1 MSESGQAEGESA
13 RQAEDGGRPGG
24 GEPRFVRVRR
34 RQAPSAPEVEI
45 HQTVRGSK
53 PGAPFIRRLRPGQQ
67 KLRRVGEG
75 EFEATRAAL
84 TPDTRAGRLWAS
96 VRGMLVG
103 QPLATAALPEQRL
116 SKLKALAVYASDNV
130 SSAAYA
136 TEEILIILVVAG
148 TGALSYSIPITA
160 ALVAL
165 VVIVVTSYRQTIRAY
180 PNGGGAY
187 IVATDNLGFVP
198 GLVGG
203 SALLVD
209 YVMTV
214 AVSIAAGVAA
224 ITSAAP
230 GLYDFRVEIS
240 ILCVALITL
249 GNLRGIRE
257 SATIFAIPTYFF
269 ILSFAF
275 MIVVGLVRVVLGAD
289 LRAEAPVNALEQG
302 GAALTP
308 FLLLRAFS
316 SGAVALTGIEAVANG
331 VPNFKPPEWR
341 NAINVQV
348 WMVTILAAFFIGT
361 TILAHQFGIVPSA
374 TQTVDAQIAKTLF
387 GENILFYLIQGG
399 TMLILILAANTAFA
413 DLPVLSS
420 VMARD
425 SKMPKQFMFR
435 GERLAFSNGIILLGL
450 ASSGILILFRAE
462 TTRIIPLYAFGVFT
476 AFTLSQFGMVVHWL
490 RNHEPGWRR
499 SLMINGFGGLVTLVV
514 AGIVGATKFTHGAW
528 ISMSIMGL
536 LVLIL
541 WRVHSHYKKA
551 SRLLGQGLDGAGPVT
566 QQYLSA
572 AAGNAAQTV
581 IIPVDEI
588 NLAVLRTAA
597 YARSISPN
605 AIAVHVAVNRED
617 AEELR
622 RRWEY
627 SVPDVPFVTV
637 DSPYRSLVQPL
648 LAYLDALTRTRPGQ
662 MVTVVLPE
670 FVPRWP
676 WERLL
681 HNQLALRLKKAL
693 ITRPNTVIVDVPF
706 HFQE

>member
-1 MSESGQAEGESA
+1 MSESGSGDEGTLPEGAEVGNGA
-13 RQAEDGGRPGG
+13 RTR
-24 GEPRFVRVRR
+24 EPAFVRIS
-34 RQAPSAPEVEI
+34 RQRDRGPSEI
-45 HQTVRGSK
+45 ELHETVRGSK
-53 PGAPFIRRLRPGQQ
+53 PGSRFLRLSRTAEQ

-75 EFEATRAAL
+75 EFEATQAAL
-84 TPDTRAGRLWAS
+84 RPETGAGRLWAS
-96 VRGMLVG
+96 VRSLLVG
-103 QPLATAALPEQRL
+103 EPLATAALPHQRL

-136 TEEILIILVVAG
+136 TEEILIILVAAG
-148 TGALSYSIPITA
+148 TGALHYSIPITA

-165 VVIVVTSYRQTIRAY
+165 VVVVVISYRQTIRAY

-224 ITSAAP
+224 ITSAVP
-230 GLYDFRVEIS
+230 DLYDFRVEVS
-240 ILCVALITL
+240 LLCVALITI

-275 MIVVGLVRVVLGAD
+275 MIVVGLIKVVLGAD

-302 GAALTP
+302 GAALTS

-341 NAINVQV
+341 NAITVQV
-348 WMVTILAAFFIGT
+348 WMVAILASFFIGT
-361 TILAHQFGIVPSA
+361 TVLAHRFGVMPSA

-490 RNHEPGWRR
+490 HHREPGWRR
-499 SLMINGFGGLVTLVV
+499 SLFINGFGGLVTLVV
-514 AGIVGATKFTHGAW
+514 AAIVGATKFTHGAW
-528 ISMSIMGL
+528 ISITIMGL
-536 LVLIL
+536 LVVVL
-541 WRVHSHYKKA
+541 WQVHSHYVKA
-551 SRLLGQGLDGAGPVT
+551 SGQLGRGLGGMGVAH
-566 QQYLSA
+566 QYFGTA
-572 AAGNAAQTV
+572 AKNVAQTV

-588 NLAVLRTAA
+588 NLAVLRSVA
-597 YARSISPN
+597 YARSISSN
-605 AIAVHVAVNRED
+605 TTAVHVALDR
-617 AEELR
+617 AEAEALR
-622 RRWEY
+622 QKWEE
-627 SVPDVPFVTV
+627 SVPDVPFVIV

-648 LAYLDALTRTRPGQ
+648 LAYLDALRRGRPDQ
-662 MVTVVLPE
+662 LVTVVLPA
-670 FVPRWP
+670 FVPRHLWQRP
-676 WERLL
+676 L
-681 HNQLALRLKKAL
+681 HNQLALALKKAL
-693 ITRPNTVIVDVPF
+693 VARSDTAIVDIPY
-706 HFQE
+706 HLEE